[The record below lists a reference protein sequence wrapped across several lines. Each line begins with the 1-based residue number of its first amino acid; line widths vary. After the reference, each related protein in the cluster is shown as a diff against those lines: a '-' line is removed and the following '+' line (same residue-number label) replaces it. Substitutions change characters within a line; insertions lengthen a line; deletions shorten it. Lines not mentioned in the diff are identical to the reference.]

1 MRPTM
6 NLAFSFKGFIY
17 TVILFCINKFDW
29 LKGLG
34 ELAATIIDRM
44 FTKVLLKSLLKMDG
58 TTYIVHSI

>member
-1 MRPTM
+1 MAIRYNSGLPTM

-34 ELAATIIDRM
+34 ELAATFIDRM
-44 FTKVLLKSLLKMDG
+44 FTKVLL
-58 TTYIVHSI
+58 